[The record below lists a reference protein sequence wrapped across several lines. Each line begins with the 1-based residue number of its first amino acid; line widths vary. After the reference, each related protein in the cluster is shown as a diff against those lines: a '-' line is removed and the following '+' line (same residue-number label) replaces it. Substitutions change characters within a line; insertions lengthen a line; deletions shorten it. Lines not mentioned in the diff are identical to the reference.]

1 MRIPRPAILN
11 RRGLEK
17 ITGRHP
23 WFFRGDFDR
32 IPLEEENGCLIPV
45 AGERG
50 GVLGWG
56 LFSPGSSLC
65 VRLLS
70 WKAERP
76 DLEELFEQRIREA
89 EKRRKPFLE
98 GEEDA
103 YRLVHGEADG
113 LPGLVVDRYGPV
125 LVLQTLCAG
134 MYRSVEILVKILLS
148 ISGVD
153 ALILRNEA
161 KYLENEGIPRERKLL
176 YGNLPASVPFPVH
189 TGEIKSL
196 VDPFK
201 GQKTGLYL
209 DVRKAPRLIR
219 PLCPG
224 ARVLD
229 AFSYTGN
236 FTVHSLCW
244 GAVEV
249 LALDQSAEALEI
261 AKENLVLNGFPT
273 GGNATL
279 EACNVFDRLKELD
292 DQKRLFDLI
301 IMDPP
306 PFAPS
311 RKQLEGARR
320 GYKELAVRSMRMTA
334 PGGALLFFSCS
345 QAFDREAL
353 LDTLKA
359 AARDVKRECRVME
372 EFHQPADHPVSLNF
386 PESDYLKGFL
396 LEVQQ

>member
-1 MRIPRPAILN
+1 MVLKPAILGCK
-11 RRGLEK
+11 GLEK
-17 ITGRHP
+17 FSGRHP
-23 WFFRGDFDR
+23 WLFRGDFDR
-32 IPLEEENGCLIPV
+32 LPLGAENGALIPI

-70 WKAERP
+70 WKTEQP
-76 DLEELFEQRIREA
+76 DLEKLFEKRIREA
-89 EKRRKPFLE
+89 ENRRRPFLE
-98 GEEDA
+98 GSEDA

-134 MYRSVEILVKILLS
+134 MYRSLEILVKILAAFP
-148 ISGVD
+148 GVE
-153 ALILRNEA
+153 ALVLRNEA
-161 KYLENEGIPRERKLL
+161 KYLANEGIPREKRLIYGKLP
-176 YGNLPASVPFPVH
+176 GRIPFAVQ
-189 TGEIKSL
+189 TGENRSL

-209 DVRKAPRLIR
+209 DVRQAPRLIKS
-219 PLCPG
+219 LCPG

-236 FTVHSLCW
+236 FTLHALRW
-244 GAVEV
+244 GAADV

-261 AKENLVLNGFPT
+261 AKENLVLNGLPT
-273 GGNATL
+273 SGKVTL
-279 EACNVFDRLKELD
+279 EECNVFDRLKELD
-292 DQKRLFDLI
+292 DQKRLFDLL

-320 GYKELAVRSMRMTA
+320 GYKELAVRSLKMTA
-334 PGGALLFFSCS
+334 PGGSLLFFSCS
-345 QAFDREAL
+345 QAFGRETL
-353 LDTLKA
+353 LETLSA
-359 AARDVKRECRVME
+359 AARDVKRECRITAE
-372 EFHQPADHPVSLNF
+372 YHQPADHPVSLNF

-396 LEVQQ
+396 LEVQP